1 MVELTALVAF
11 YNLVCRLIHGLKV
24 EEDEGV
30 VLGELPFVDPL
41 A

>member
-1 MVELTALVAF
+1 MVELTALGAF
-11 YNLVCRLIHGLKV
+11 YNLVCRLILGLKV

-30 VLGELPFVDPL
+30 NMVDIPFQDPL